1 MNAEI
6 TEVEFFN
13 FNLTPQQIMRI
24 YLTNDTHKT
33 AEEIR
38 NETRS

>member
-1 MNAEI
+1 VKEEKEM
-6 TEVEFFN
+6 TKVEFFN
-13 FNLTPQQIMRI
+13 FNLTSQQTMRM

-38 NETRS
+38 ND